1 MSAVL
6 RALQGGLE
14 SMYRVSTSLDV
25 GDFLVDDR
33 QRLEYGAAR
42 APEEQLFVH
51 ESGDELAIS
60 LYVNDRALEHLSRS
74 DPRRRLDDENLDDFL
89 LATEGVSHFV
99 YLAQRAQAQR
109 PVSAVELELQAEID
123 KWLVVLLVSWDQT
136 GAPPADLRRRLFGDV
151 RLLSDLSSEERDR
164 YALANDA
171 ANEYTRAL
179 EHRFVRR
186 GAVEDMLGELRR
198 FYQLDLGGKLDRISR
213 AA

>member
-1 MSAVL
+1 MIAVL

-25 GDFLVDDR
+25 GDFLVADHER
-33 QRLEYGAAR
+33 QRYGAMR

-51 ESGDELAIS
+51 ETGGELAIG
-60 LYVNDRALEHLSRS
+60 LYVNDRTLEHLQRS
-74 DPRRRLDDENLDDFL
+74 DQRRRLDEENLEDFL
-89 LATEGVSHFV
+89 LALEGVSHFV
-99 YLAQRAQAQR
+99 YLAQRAQASR
-109 PVSAVELELQAEID
+109 RVSAVELELQAEVD
-123 KWLVVLLVSWDQT
+123 KWLVVLLVSWDQK
-136 GAPPADLRRRLFGDV
+136 GVPPADLRRRLFGDV
-151 RLLSDLSSEERDR
+151 RLLDDLSPEERDR

-179 EHRFVRR
+179 EQRFVRR
-186 GAVEDMLGELRR
+186 GAIEDMLAELRR